1 MDKEYHFWEIKEKI
15 NRYRYLY
22 KKATEK
28 IVDSMLGYSNG
39 QPTLLKMDKFCKEI
53 SFESGLE
60 LKIESDLDANIMK
73 ELSLLQRDPII
84 MIYEKFRSL
93 KHKIIYI

>member
-1 MDKEYHFWEIKEKI
+1 
-15 NRYRYLY
+15 
-22 KKATEK
+22 
-28 IVDSMLGYSNG
+28 
-39 QPTLLKMDKFCKEI
+39 MDKFCKEI

-93 KHKIIYI
+93 KHKIMYI